1 VLSSSDD
8 VVTAPSPL
16 HARIIG
22 AGPPVLFVHG
32 LGASGRYWGSGFDAL
47 ADSHRLA
54 FVDLSGFGRSRSV
67 PGPYGIDGQVRHL
80 RRFVDEKL
88 PAPPLV
94 LVGHSFGA
102 VVAFA
107 AAARWT
113 GVSAVVAFGL
123 PAFTSPEEGRR
134 HLVALGLM
142 NRWMATT
149 SPWARRAC
157 WTLCRFR
164 PVARAVA
171 PFMAPDL
178 PPEVARDGVEHT
190 WASARQAFDSLVH
203 DADLVHWAG
212 AASASLVVVQG
223 DGDLIAPPESLAR
236 VLGDTRMKIRTMSGD
251 HHLPLRQP
259 DRCLEILQELIGP
272 S

>member
-1 VLSSSDD
+1 
-8 VVTAPSPL
+8 
-16 HARIIG
+16 
-22 AGPPVLFVHG
+22 
-32 LGASGRYWGSGFDAL
+32 
-47 ADSHRLA
+47 
-54 FVDLSGFGRSRSV
+54 
-67 PGPYGIDGQVRHL
+67 
-80 RRFVDEKL
+80 
-88 PAPPLV
+88 
-94 LVGHSFGA
+94 
-102 VVAFA
+102 
-107 AAARWT
+107 
-113 GVSAVVAFGL
+113 
-123 PAFTSPEEGRR
+123 
-134 HLVALGLM
+134 
-142 NRWMATT
+142 
-149 SPWARRAC
+149 
-157 WTLCRFR
+157 
-164 PVARAVA
+164 
-171 PFMAPDL
+171 MAPDL